1 MGLSFRRNVSR
12 RGFVLFAAAASA
24 VAILG
29 MLGLCLDLAR
39 LYVAKNELQGYADAA
54 AIAAA
59 NRLDGTLAGIS
70 AATTE
75 AQTNVNKWYFDT
87 NSVAS
92 VTVDFS
98 TTSTGGFLTN
108 PSPALG
114 YAFVRVQAQGSVPI
128 YFLPIFSGVGTS
140 RNVQTTAVAGQS
152 LQPSLGDGAFP
163 YSPDAHVPQ
172 PLPTDPTGNFGYI
185 KGQLY
190 TFRWD
195 PVGKGSKQGIL
206 NKSGNKVVGCTGDMT
221 TPGFIPGA
229 DNAGQRGYIDLL
241 SGGGGGGASFIRDAI
256 LGSVEVP
263 TPLTIGQQIDNAGGN
278 KQTEV
283 DALLNRVA
291 QDTNPTTATYYTAP
305 AAGVGL
311 DPPGRTYYAVD
322 PPGVPPPSPPRGNGR
337 RIVTVPVNN
346 PTNNVIVGFAQFFLP
361 PNPCPNSPPNP
372 RPCCAE
378 YVGAADKLPANGGAT
393 NGSGSL
399 GLYRIK
405 LFQ

>member
-1 MGLSFRRNVSR
+1 MDLSVGRKRSR
-12 RGFVLFAAAASA
+12 RGFVLFAVAASA

-59 NRLDGTLAGIS
+59 NRLDGTTTGIS

-87 NSVAS
+87 NSVGS

-98 TTSTGGFLTN
+98 NTSTSGFVTS

-128 YFLPIFSGVGTS
+128 YFLPIFSGITTS
-140 RNVQTTAVAGQS
+140 RNVAATAVAGQS

-163 YSPDAHVPQ
+163 FSPDAHVPL
-172 PLPTDPTGNFGYI
+172 PLPVDATGNFGYI

-195 PVGKGSKQGIL
+195 PVGKGSKQGIVDE
-206 NKSGNKVVGCTGDMT
+206 SGNKLVGCAGDMT
-221 TPGFIPGA
+221 TPGFIPGS
-229 DNAGQRGYIDLL
+229 DNNGQRGYIDLL
-241 SGGGGGGASFIRDAI
+241 NGGGGGGASFIRDAI
-256 LGSVEVP
+256 VGTIEVP
-263 TPLTIGQQIDNAGGN
+263 TPLAVGQTIDNANGN

-283 DALLNRVA
+283 TALLSRIA

-361 PNPCPNSPPNP
+361 PNPCPNGAGNTQ
-372 RPCCAE
+372 PCCAE
-378 YVGAADKLPANGGAT
+378 YIGNADKVPANGGAT

-399 GLYRIK
+399 GLYRLK